1 MNDYLLFLYMTMLNI
16 KSTFEIFTPFLL
28 LSLKFININM
38 YNISKRETYNIV
50 KNNIHECIST
60 GYMEDNSPRGLI
72 ITRKYNLR
80 LIIYIPENS
89 WCKMFIFTTKCIM
102 EEILTNNNKKKIEKI
117 EKINEKLDTSIDY
130 WNRTGDYVFFDY
142 IKRKLHIN
150 PYKLNEQQQHV
161 FNNIMNMY
169 NNKNNVKCFI
179 YGKANSGKTILSY
192 LIARKINASIC
203 DTFNPTEPS
212 DSFSNLYYNI
222 NPTAQKPLIVL
233 MDEIDI
239 ILNNIHNEKIC
250 LHKKNTIQIYN
261 KITWNNFLDK
271 IDYGLYPNVILILCS
286 NKSWEDIN
294 LLDES
299 YLREGRVDLIQHLI
313 KI

>member
-1 MNDYLLFLYMTMLNI
+1 
-16 KSTFEIFTPFLL
+16 
-28 LSLKFININM
+28 
-38 YNISKRETYNIV
+38 
-50 KNNIHECIST
+50 
-60 GYMEDNSPRGLI
+60 
-72 ITRKYNLR
+72 
-80 LIIYIPENS
+80 
-89 WCKMFIFTTKCIM
+89 M